1 MNKLTEDFD
10 AAPDGRAARWEAHRT
25 ARHQE
30 LLKLARKAVHK
41 LGPQVS
47 MEDIANHAKTSKP
60 VYYRYFGDKDGL
72 RQALGAMVINDFRRR
87 VISAGLAKDDEA
99 SALHA
104 MVTAYL
110 ELAANSPN
118 LYFFVTA
125 TPPEAVLNGTA
136 GAKFTEDE
144 SAGALN
150 DFFEEVTGLISERI
164 TRLYASNASSAAINL
179 WPRAALGMVRAAGE
193 QWLRQPPSEQK
204 PSLEELAEELTG
216 WLAYGIAATTKA

>member
-1 MNKLTEDFD
+1 MSNVNNITEVLD
-10 AAPDGRAARWEAHRT
+10 AAADGRAARWEAHRT

-30 LLKLARKAVHK
+30 LLKLARKAVHQ

-47 MEDIANHAKTSKP
+47 IQEIANHAKTSKP
-60 VYYRYFGDKDGL
+60 VYYRYFGDKEGL
-72 RQALGAMVINDFRRR
+72 RQALGAMVITDFRQR
-87 VISAGLAKDDEA
+87 VIAAGLAKQDEA

-125 TPPEAVLNGTA
+125 VPREPSPA
-136 GAKFTEDE
+136 GLPDGDDAT
-144 SAGALN
+144 AGALN
-150 DFFEEVTGLISERI
+150 DFFEEVSSLISQ
-164 TRLYASNASSAAINL
+164 RLTQLPAAAGTTAISL

-193 QWLRQPPSEQK
+193 QWLRQPQHEGK
-204 PSLEELAEELTG
+204 PSLDALADELTR
-216 WLAYGIAATTKA
+216 WLVYGIAGPAS

>member
-1 MNKLTEDFD
+1 MNKITEVFD
-10 AAPDGRAARWEAHRT
+10 TATDGRAARWEAHRT
-25 ARHQE
+25 ARYQE

-41 LGPQVS
+41 LGPQAS
-47 MEDIANHAKTSKP
+47 IQEIATYAHTSKP
-60 VYYRYFGDKDGL
+60 VYYRYFGDKEGL
-72 RQALGAMVINDFRRR
+72 RQALGALVITDFRQR
-87 VISAGLAKDDEA
+87 VIAAGLAKTDEA

-125 TPPEAVLNGTA
+125 SPRDTA
-136 GAKFTEDE
+136 LAGPAADTAQDA

-150 DFFEEVTGLISERI
+150 DFFDDVSSLIAER
-164 TRLYASNASSAAINL
+164 LSKLPAAESSAISL

-193 QWLRQPPSEQK
+193 QWLCLPEGAGK
-204 PSLEELAEELTG
+204 PSLNNLADELTS
-216 WLAYGIAATTKA
+216 WLAYGIAGPSN